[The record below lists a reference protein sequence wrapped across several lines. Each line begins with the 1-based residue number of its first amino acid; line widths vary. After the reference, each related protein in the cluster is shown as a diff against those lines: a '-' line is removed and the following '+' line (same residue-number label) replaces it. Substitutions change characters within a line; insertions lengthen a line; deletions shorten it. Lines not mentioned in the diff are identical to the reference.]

1 MSDQENWGEDD
12 DNDPDY
18 VPPVEIENGHVTSTT
33 EDDSESSDKELEEL
47 ANQISSDSEADDDIE
62 VENVWDSDDSIA
74 DPDFIPDDN
83 DVEEA
88 FENELMNVWNETNAT
103 QTSRNETL
111 TPKLGQAGLAA
122 PCISGHVTPNEVA
135 PDCVLVP
142 ETDSLLGKNGYVWTT
157 KPKKEG
163 KTPSINVVHVRP
175 GPVPA
180 VKGLVQP
187 ASSNRNVT
195 MDNWFT
201 SVPLVDR
208 FAEKPFNLSIV
219 GTIRKNKP
227 QLPSQITENKKERQ
241 VGTSMF
247 AYTNKS
253 TVVSYKPKK
262 NKIVN
267 LISSMHNTVGS
278 IKDDTKKPFIIETY
292 NSTKGAVDTFDQMCQ
307 NMCANRK
314 TRSSKLNG
322 LFEYG
327 VTMEIFEAQ
336 VRNNALH
343 IKAKGRQRCKL
354 LGELKNW
361 GGQLKQVNVKIMAE
375 PEISSPI
382 SNTQMYTLKR
392 LRPYTSKNY
401 CDIAK
406 NYKYRRYHLCQYPIE
421 SWVYDKYEVSY
432 YVKLLLE
439 GLSNYVG
446 EYIPNDPVMLSYWF
460 AQNYLLLHEER
471 LHLLQLNSALERLRM
486 EYKFLKRVRTIRCS
500 GCDMEISD
508 PTKVFAMSKDGI
520 QSNYVNPGGHN
531 YETVTVTSAQNF
543 QLEGKP
549 SKQFSWFP
557 GYAWTIMHCKN
568 CGKHLGWRFTSST
581 SKPFCFYGLAK
592 GGIKVD
598 IEGGWHGTKLRLFT
612 AIFEET
618 RGTTFSRD
626 YIPL

>member
-1 MSDQENWGEDD
+1 MSGR
-12 DNDPDY
+12 PL
-18 VPPVEIENGHVTSTT
+18 T
-33 EDDSESSDKELEEL
+33 DKELEEL

-187 ASSNRNVT
+187 ASNFQLFFPDGLLEKVVLHTNQEINRQNKKYKVTSQTVSETNLVELKSLLGLYILAAGLKDNHLSSNIMFDSSLSGTRYKSTMSKGRFEFLTSCLRFDDKTTRNERRAQTVFAPISEIWDEFIEACRKSYKPGSYVTIDEQLVGFRGRCPFRMYIPNKPSKYGIKIVLLCDVSTKYLIHASPYLGKSTKTNGKPLADYYVEQLTASIQGSNRNVT

-314 TRSSKLNG
+314 TRRWPLC
-322 LFEYG
+322 LFFNMINMACINSYVIYSHNVSLQGGKPLSRQAYMMELHKELCSPQQIYRLQNTPNMSRSLKRNIAEVLKQEEPTEHTIEQNQKG
-327 VTMEIFEAQ
+327 KRTYCSTCPSAKKRMTVTYCP
-336 VRNNALH
+336 
-343 IKAKGRQRCKL
+343 RCKKPIC
-354 LGELKNW
+354 GEH
-361 GGQLKQVNVKIMAE
+361 QVKIC
-375 PEISSPI
+375 
-382 SNTQMYTLKR
+382 Q
-392 LRPYTSKNY
+392 
-401 CDIAK
+401 
-406 NYKYRRYHLCQYPIE
+406 LC
-421 SWVYDKYEVSY
+421 
-432 YVKLLLE
+432 L
-439 GLSNYVG
+439 
-446 EYIPNDPVMLSYWF
+446 
-460 AQNYLLLHEER
+460 
-471 LHLLQLNSALERLRM
+471 
-486 EYKFLKRVRTIRCS
+486 
-500 GCDMEISD
+500 
-508 PTKVFAMSKDGI
+508 
-520 QSNYVNPGGHN
+520 
-531 YETVTVTSAQNF
+531 
-543 QLEGKP
+543 
-549 SKQFSWFP
+549 
-557 GYAWTIMHCKN
+557 
-568 CGKHLGWRFTSST
+568 
-581 SKPFCFYGLAK
+581 
-592 GGIKVD
+592 
-598 IEGGWHGTKLRLFT
+598 
-612 AIFEET
+612 
-618 RGTTFSRD
+618 
-626 YIPL
+626 

>member
-1 MSDQENWGEDD
+1 MSGR
-12 DNDPDY
+12 PL
-18 VPPVEIENGHVTSTT
+18 T
-33 EDDSESSDKELEEL
+33 DKELEEL

-187 ASSNRNVT
+187 ASNFQLFFPDGLLEKVVLHTNQEINRQNKKYKVTSQTVSETNLVELKSLLGLYILAAGLKDNHLSSNIMFDSSLSGTRYKSTMSKGRFEFLTSCLRFDDKTTRNERRAQTVFAPISEIWDEFIEACRKSYKPGSYVTIDEQLVGFRGRCPFRMYIPNKPSKYGIKIVLLCDVSTKYLIDASPYLGKSTKTNGKPLADYYVEQLTASIQGSNRNVT

-314 TRSSKLNG
+314 TRRWPLC
-322 LFEYG
+322 LFFNMINMACINSYVIYSHNVSLQG
-327 VTMEIFEAQ
+327 GKPLSRQAYMMELHKELCSPQQIYRLQ
-336 VRNNALH
+336 NTPNMSRSLKRNIA
-343 IKAKGRQRCKL
+343 
-354 LGELKNW
+354 EV
-361 GGQLKQVNVKIMAE
+361 LKQEE
-375 PEISSPI
+375 PTEHTIEQ
-382 SNTQMYTLKR
+382 NQKGKR
-392 LRPYTSKNY
+392 TY
-401 CDIAK
+401 CSTCPSAK
-406 NYKYRRYHLCQYPIE
+406 N
-421 SWVYDKYEVSY
+421 V
-432 YVKLLLE
+432 
-439 GLSNYVG
+439 
-446 EYIPNDPVMLSYWF
+446 
-460 AQNYLLLHEER
+460 
-471 LHLLQLNSALERLRM
+471 
-486 EYKFLKRVRTIRCS
+486 
-500 GCDMEISD
+500 
-508 PTKVFAMSKDGI
+508 
-520 QSNYVNPGGHN
+520 
-531 YETVTVTSAQNF
+531 
-543 QLEGKP
+543 
-549 SKQFSWFP
+549 
-557 GYAWTIMHCKN
+557 
-568 CGKHLGWRFTSST
+568 
-581 SKPFCFYGLAK
+581 
-592 GGIKVD
+592 
-598 IEGGWHGTKLRLFT
+598 
-612 AIFEET
+612 
-618 RGTTFSRD
+618 
-626 YIPL
+626 